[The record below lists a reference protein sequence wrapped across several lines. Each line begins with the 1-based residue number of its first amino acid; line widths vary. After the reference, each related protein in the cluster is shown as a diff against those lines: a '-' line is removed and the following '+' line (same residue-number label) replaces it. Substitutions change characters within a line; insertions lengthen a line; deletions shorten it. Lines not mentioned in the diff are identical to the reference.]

1 MVPFLDKPIF
11 ITGFMATGK
20 SKVGRLL
27 AERLERAF
35 VDTDEMIVEV
45 AGKSISEIFEQ
56 DGEPVFRQMEHDCV
70 NRASRMD
77 SAVIS
82 LGGGAITQERNWEVI
97 RETGLCLC
105 LRASA
110 ETIFDRVSRREE
122 RPLLAGLDD
131 EGRMQKIRALLQ
143 EREPFYS
150 RADVF
155 VTSTENQTPDETA
168 EIAIWEVKRWAG
180 DVG

>member
-1 MVPFLDKPIF
+1 
-11 ITGFMATGK
+11 
-20 SKVGRLL
+20 
-27 AERLERAF
+27 
-35 VDTDEMIVEV
+35 
-45 AGKSISEIFEQ
+45 
-56 DGEPVFRQMEHDCV
+56 
-70 NRASRMD
+70 MD

-82 LGGGAITQERNWEVI
+82 LGGGAITQERNWKVI
-97 RETGLCLC
+97 RETGVCLC

-110 ETIFDRVSRREE
+110 ETIFDRVSRKEE

-131 EGRMQKIRALLQ
+131 EGRMQKIRAMLQ

-155 VTSTENQTPDETA
+155 VTSTENRTPEETA
-168 EIAIWEVKRWAG
+168 EIAIRKLKRWSG